1 MQLFDENTLPQNPA
15 SEVTKKAREV
25 IKNTARILTTELM
38 IAAQALDFRME
49 MEDNKIE
56 LGKGTKVAHEVI
68 RKQVGVIEEDKTIE
82 IYEELEK
89 AQELINTGKL
99 LEEVEKVVEL

>member
-1 MQLFDENTLPQNPA
+1 
-15 SEVTKKAREV
+15 
-25 IKNTARILTTELM
+25 M

-49 MEDNKIE
+49 MEEGKFE
-56 LGKGTKVAHEVI
+56 LGKGTKVAHDVI
-68 RKQVGVIEEDKTIE
+68 RNQVAFIEDDKSIE

-89 AQELINTGKL
+89 AQELISTGKL